1 MVKNKVVSK
10 EQVAEDVF
18 YKNMQKDLLLM
29 AMALTTLTYK
39 GLDAEKGIII
49 FNYIIIWYI

>member
-49 FNYIIIWYI
+49 F